1 MIYEGEIMII
11 CKKCYIPMLEVMSF
25 SKDKHEKY
33 CRCPKCRGETRHQK
47 LREEDLNFREELNK
61 ALLKHK

>member
-1 MIYEGEIMII
+1 MII

>member
-1 MIYEGEIMII
+1 MII

-25 SKDKHEKY
+25 SKNKHEKY

-47 LREEDLNFREELNK
+47 LREEELNFREELNK